1 MEMQYAYKESSSSS
15 SSIERRGG
23 GGISAVGI
31 VSLVLAV
38 LALMVGAM
46 NYVFLTKI
54 LAETK
59 KMHQI
64 QKMMKK
70 FPLRASN
77 NLFENKYS
85 FLFGMD
91 VQWFK

>member
-1 MEMQYAYKESSSSS
+1 MHHMEMQYAYKESSSSS

-59 KMHQI
+59 KN
-64 QKMMKK
+64 
-70 FPLRASN
+70 ASDTKN
-77 NLFENKYS
+77 DEEVSLASIK
-85 FLFGMD
+85 
-91 VQWFK
+91 